1 MSPEVKQEAAE
12 LDAAPIDGTDEAR
25 ARAAAAREV
34 AKRKHEE
41 VVKPEEPRPAGKKSK
56 KTVLRTSTSTHTVA
70 VPDGYQPDAQRDA
83 AIHGELGEAAVGGSS
98 GLLVAGASKDCV
110 ARSTV
115 VQDSRCRRT
124 RAHLLQD

>member
-1 MSPEVKQEAAE
+1 MSPDVKKEAAE

-41 VVKPEEPRPAGKKSK
+41 VVKPQEPARPAGKKAK
-56 KTVLRTSTSTHTVA
+56 KAVPRTSTSTHTVA

-83 AIHGELGEAAVGGSS
+83 AIHGEL
-98 GLLVAGASKDCV
+98 
-110 ARSTV
+110 
-115 VQDSRCRRT
+115 
-124 RAHLLQD
+124 